1 MLATQPPWI
10 KTGSPDIFVEGDRAG
25 AMHVADRDIGGIG
38 FG

>member
-1 MLATQPPWI
+1 LVEMF
-10 KTGSPDIFVEGDRAG
+10 GSPDIFVEGDRAG